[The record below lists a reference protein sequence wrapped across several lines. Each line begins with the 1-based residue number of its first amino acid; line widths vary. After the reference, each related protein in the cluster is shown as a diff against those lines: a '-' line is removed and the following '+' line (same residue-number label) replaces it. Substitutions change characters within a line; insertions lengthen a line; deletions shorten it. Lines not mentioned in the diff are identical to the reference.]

1 MEPTSSQ
8 PCGLR
13 IEDNDSAQ
21 SGFVDDALSQAS
33 WFDAH
38 GLIVVDDGGDDGV
51 NLIEDNIEWP
61 DTDMND
67 EDEGDSTPNK
77 AASENSSVNK
87 SFLNQ
92 VFDDWMS
99 AFEFYNSY
107 ALATGFGLR
116 KSSTN
121 SSKKTNVV
129 NSRKFV
135 CDREG
140 VKKYKANKVDD
151 GKERRERRVVRL
163 NCKAKM
169 TIKLRDGKW
178 VVTTFDN
185 IHSHILTS
193 PLKRQMH
200 RSHNRF
206 SKSESVKTLI
216 DCLNETQMPA
226 ARIAKAIN
234 STNDG
239 ISGVVTPDQ
248 VASHLRK
255 KRVNNI
261 SQEAVLVANH
271 LQKKRSEDPNLFFS
285 MELDTDGTFRSMFWA
300 DARARD
306 AYMTFSDVIVF
317 NVTYKTNSLSLPF
330 APFTGVNHH
339 RQSTLFGCA
348 LLADETEETFSW
360 LFEQWLTCM
369 HGKALDAII
378 TDMDPA
384 MKNAIGRVFP
394 HTHHRFCSWH
404 IHRHQLEHVAEMRDS
419 TSDFYLDYNRWFFSK
434 NMKDCEQLWEDLV
447 CKYEIGE
454 RDWLS
459 RMWEQQEHW
468 VPAY

>member
-1 MEPTSSQ
+1 MRVHSYFSLLSIIRKMEPTSSQ

-13 IEDNDSAQ
+13 IEDNDRAQ

-33 WFDAH
+33 GLGIEEVDADV
-38 GLIVVDDGGDDGV
+38 LIVVDDGGDDGV
-51 NLIEDNIEWP
+51 NLIENNIEWP

-87 SFLNQ
+87 PFLNQ
-92 VFDDWMS
+92 VFDDWMF

-107 ALATGFGLR
+107 ALATGFGLW

-169 TIKLRDGKW
+169 TIKRRDGKW
-178 VVTTFDN
+178 VVTTFDD

-200 RSHNRF
+200 HSHNRF

-226 ARIAKAIN
+226 VRIAKAIN

-239 ISGVVTPDQ
+239 ISGVITPDQ

-261 SQEAVLVANH
+261 GQEAVLVANH
-271 LQKKRSEDPNLFFS
+271 LQKKRSEDPNFFFS
-285 MELDTDGTFRSMFWA
+285 MELDTDGTFR
-300 DARARD
+300 
-306 AYMTFSDVIVF
+306 YV
-317 NVTYKTNSLSLPF
+317 L
-330 APFTGVNHH
+330 G
-339 RQSTLFGCA
+339 
-348 LLADETEETFSW
+348 
-360 LFEQWLTCM
+360 
-369 HGKALDAII
+369 
-378 TDMDPA
+378 
-384 MKNAIGRVFP
+384 
-394 HTHHRFCSWH
+394 
-404 IHRHQLEHVAEMRDS
+404 
-419 TSDFYLDYNRWFFSK
+419 
-434 NMKDCEQLWEDLV
+434 
-447 CKYEIGE
+447 
-454 RDWLS
+454 
-459 RMWEQQEHW
+459 
-468 VPAY
+468 